1 MSEKMLFFIPFKYV
15 CVLECDV
22 AKAELG
28 GGKKKEQQSF
38 SHTGPVKVLM
48 CQDLY

>member
-28 GGKKKEQQSF
+28 GGKKKKSNSPF
-38 SHTGPVKVLM
+38 HTLV
-48 CQDLY
+48 Q